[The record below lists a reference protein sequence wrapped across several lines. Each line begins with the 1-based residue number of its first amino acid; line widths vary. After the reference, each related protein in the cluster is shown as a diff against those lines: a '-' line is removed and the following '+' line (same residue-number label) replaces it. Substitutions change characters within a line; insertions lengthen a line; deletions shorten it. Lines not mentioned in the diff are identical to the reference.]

1 MITTAVSGLFSLTR
15 RRTSRPS
22 IPGILRS
29 TMRIDQ
35 RPSSTAFTPARPS
48 GAVPIVYP
56 SFSSQPERDSRTISS
71 SSTSRIRVF
80 FLLMGFSDLVDVLEE
95 EGPAR
100 LAEVRLLGVHV
111 PKARRARG
119 RHDGGRALELRLAKD
134 ERQDRD
140 EEVCVRQADQAR
152 GAARP
157 VRREPQEDATGGMLF
172 APRVVRL
179 VRPSRGDVEA
189 HRQAEDFLHVSA
201 HACEKFRV
209 DVSRPD
215 PPQGDLAHV
224 PAVGPATAGAAE
236 AAPPSVARGSRIVIV
251 VPCPALL
258 VTRIE
263 PLCFSTMP

>member
-111 PKARRARG
+111 PKARRARHRAAGAEAVKEPERMPELVDDFGPEADREPGRLAGKPRAGKARG

-179 VRPSRGDVEA
+179 VRPSRG
-189 HRQAEDFLHVSA
+189 
-201 HACEKFRV
+201 
-209 DVSRPD
+209 
-215 PPQGDLAHV
+215 
-224 PAVGPATAGAAE
+224 AVE